1 MLYQVI
7 STVIKRALVWLVT
20 TGASVPAV
28 RTPGPGDIESAFQF
42 GNLLSCFFSLFYFG
56 LSLVY
61 HQLLCC
67 SHASN
72 QAGRSIS
79 LF

>member
-7 STVIKRALVWLVT
+7 STVIKRALVWLVI

-42 GNLLSCFFSLFYFG
+42 GNLLSCFFSLSFWTDAH
-56 LSLVY
+56 LSSVYPLVT
-61 HQLLCC
+61 
-67 SHASN
+67 S
-72 QAGRSIS
+72 
-79 LF
+79 